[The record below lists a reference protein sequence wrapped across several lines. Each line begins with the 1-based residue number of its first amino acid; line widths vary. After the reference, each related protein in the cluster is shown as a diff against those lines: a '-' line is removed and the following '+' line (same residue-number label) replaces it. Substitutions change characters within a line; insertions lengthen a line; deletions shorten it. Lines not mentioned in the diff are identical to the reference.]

1 MRWLKLCEERII
13 NSTESPIRQLI
24 NLNCLI
30 RDLTQAG
37 QFSDSLN
44 LFQRIHSFLN
54 LKPDQFSVST
64 TLTVCANI
72 HDILVGSQVHAY
84 SIRSALNF
92 FPHVN
97 NSLLSFYT
105 KSHDLVSVKKVFDE
119 IKKPDI
125 YSYTTLISACAKLG
139 EFDYAIG
146 LFYQMPLENVPVW
159 NAVISGCLE
168 NWHDEIAF
176 DLFHQ
181 MHGLGIKADNYT
193 YASVLSLCSLK
204 DFDFGRQV
212 HSAVVKTGYFAKTS
226 VINSLLTMY
235 FNCKCAECAFA
246 VFEELD
252 HLVRDE
258 ITYNAVIAGLGS
270 MDREDEALLIF
281 KGMQNVGLK
290 PTELTFLSIMGACML
305 CRMAIQIHCQAIKM
319 GFEYFTSV
327 SNATV
332 SMYSR
337 CGDLT
342 ASCLVF
348 EGLEAKDMV
357 SWNAIIAS
365 YSQENLGTD
374 AIFAYVQMQRN
385 DIEPDEFTIGGLLA
399 SLELGVL
406 VEMIHAIV
414 IKNALILKHEVS
426 NALVSAFSS
435 CNEISQANK
444 LFCDMYSRNLIS
456 WNAMISGYQLNGLP
470 EQGLQHFFELLQ
482 SGMRPNHYTLSI
494 ILNIYASNSDL
505 RHGKQMHAYILKF
518 GHFSHVLIG
527 NSLIAFYAHVG
538 ALHWSLRVFQSMVHK
553 DIVSWNSMISAYAQN
568 GEGSEAMNCFRDMQF
583 SGKIR
588 PDKATFTAVL
598 SACSRSGLVADGIQ
612 IFSAMVKDYDIE
624 PGASHFSII
633 VDLLGRAGYLDIAE
647 GLINSKGINVDH
659 SVWWTLFSLCTTHGN
674 LQLGS
679 IIAGYLLEIGNED
692 PAVYV
697 LLSNIYANAGK
708 WEESADVRELMKK
721 CGVTKRPGNS
731 WIGA

>member
-1 MRWLKLCEERII
+1 MRWLKFCEETII
-13 NSTESPIRQLI
+13 NSTGSPIRQLI
-24 NLNCLI
+24 NLNRLL
-30 RDLTQAG
+30 RDLTRAG

-44 LFQRIHSFLN
+44 LFQQIHSSHN

-72 HDILVGSQVHAY
+72 HDVLVGSQLHAY
-84 SIRSALNF
+84 SIQSALNL
-92 FPHVN
+92 FPHVS

-105 KSHDLVSVKKVFDE
+105 KSQDLVSVKKVFDE

-139 EFDYAIG
+139 EFDYARS

-159 NAVISGCLE
+159 NAIISGCLE

-176 DLFHQ
+176 DVFHK
-181 MHGLGIKADNYT
+181 MHSLGIKADNYT
-193 YASVLSLCSLK
+193 YASLLSLCSLK
-204 DFDFGRQV
+204 DFGFGRQV
-212 HSAVVKTGYFAKTS
+212 HSAVVKTGYFARTS

-252 HLVRDE
+252 HVVRDE

-270 MDREDEALLIF
+270 MEREDEALMMF
-281 KGMQNVGLK
+281 KDMQNAGLK
-290 PTELTFLSIMGACML
+290 PTDLTFLSVMGACMF
-305 CRMAIQIHCQAIKM
+305 CRMAVQIHCQAIKM

-327 SNATV
+327 CNATI

-337 CGDLT
+337 CEELN
-342 ASCLVF
+342 AACLVF
-348 EGLEAKDMV
+348 EGLEAKDVV
-357 SWNAIIAS
+357 SWNAVIAS
-365 YSQENLGTD
+365 YSQEKLGTD
-374 AIFAYVQMQRN
+374 AIFAYMQMQKN
-385 DIEPDEFTIGGLLA
+385 GIEPDEFTIGGLLA
-399 SLELGVL
+399 SLEWGVL
-406 VEMIHAIV
+406 VEMIHAVV

-435 CNEISQANK
+435 CNEISLANK

-456 WNAMISGYQLNGLP
+456 WNAMISGYRLNGLP
-470 EQGLQHFFELLQ
+470 EQGLQQFFELLQ
-482 SGMRPNHYTLSI
+482 SEMRPNHYTLSI
-494 ILNIYASNSDL
+494 VLNIYASKSDL
-505 RHGKQMHAYILKF
+505 RHGKQMHAYILRF
-518 GHFSHVLIG
+518 MHFSHVLIG

-538 ALHWSLRVFQSMVHK
+538 ALHLSLRVFQTMVHK
-553 DIVSWNSMISAYAQN
+553 DIVSWNSVISAYAQN
-568 GEGSEAMNCFRDMQF
+568 GEGNKAMNCFKDMQF
-583 SGKIR
+583 CDKIR

-598 SACSRSGLVADGIQ
+598 TACSRSGLVAEGIK
-612 IFSAMVKDYDIE
+612 IFSVMVKDYDME
-624 PGASHFSII
+624 PDTSHFSII

-647 GLINSKGINVDH
+647 GLINSKDINVDS
-659 SVWWTLFSLCTTHGN
+659 SVWWTLFSLCTTHDN
-674 LQLGS
+674 FQLRS
-679 IIAGYLLEIGNED
+679 IIAGYLLELGNED

-721 CGVTKRPGNS
+721 YGVTKQPGSS

>member
-1 MRWLKLCEERII
+1 MRWLKFCEETII

-24 NLNCLI
+24 NLNCLL
-30 RDLTQAG
+30 RDLTRAG

-44 LFQRIHSFLN
+44 LFQQIHSSHN

-72 HDILVGSQVHAY
+72 HDVLVGSQLHAY
-84 SIRSALNF
+84 SIQSALNL
-92 FPHVN
+92 FPHVS

-105 KSHDLVSVKKVFDE
+105 KSQDLFSVKKVFDE

-125 YSYTTLISACAKLG
+125 YSYTTLISACANLG
-139 EFDYAIG
+139 EFDYALS

-159 NAVISGCLE
+159 NAIISGCLE

-176 DLFHQ
+176 DVFHK
-181 MHGLGIKADNYT
+181 MHSLGIKADNYT

-204 DFDFGRQV
+204 DFGFGRQV
-212 HSAVVKTGYFAKTS
+212 HSAVVKTGYFARTS

-235 FNCKCAECAFA
+235 FNCKCAACAFA

-252 HLVRDE
+252 HVVRDE

-270 MDREDEALLIF
+270 VEREDEALLMF
-281 KGMQNVGLK
+281 KDMQNVGLK
-290 PTELTFLSIMGACML
+290 PTDLTFLSVMGACMF
-305 CRMAIQIHCQAIKM
+305 CRMAVQIHCQAIKM

-327 SNATV
+327 SNATI

-337 CGDLT
+337 CEELN
-342 ASCLVF
+342 AACLVF
-348 EGLEAKDMV
+348 ERLEAKDVV
-357 SWNAIIAS
+357 SWNAVIAS

-374 AIFAYVQMQRN
+374 AIFAYMQMQKN
-385 DIEPDEFTIGGLLA
+385 GIEPDEFTIGGLLA
-399 SLELGVL
+399 SLEWGVL
-406 VEMIHAIV
+406 VEMIHAVV

-456 WNAMISGYQLNGLP
+456 WNAMISGYRLNGLP
-470 EQGLQHFFELLQ
+470 EQGLQQFFELLQ

-494 ILNIYASNSDL
+494 VLNIYASKSDL
-505 RHGKQMHAYILKF
+505 RHGKQMHAYILRF
-518 GHFSHVLIG
+518 MHFSHVLIG

-538 ALHWSLRVFQSMVHK
+538 ALHLSLRVFQTMVHK
-553 DIVSWNSMISAYAQN
+553 DVVSWNSVISAYAQN
-568 GEGSEAMNCFRDMQF
+568 GEGNKAMNCFQDMQF
-583 SGKIR
+583 CGKIR

-598 SACSRSGLVADGIQ
+598 TACSRSGLVAEGIQ
-612 IFSAMVKDYDIE
+612 IFSVMVKDYDME
-624 PGASHFSII
+624 PDTSHFSII

-647 GLINSKGINVDH
+647 RLINSKDINVDS

-674 LQLGS
+674 FQLGS
-679 IIAGYLLEIGNED
+679 IIAGYLLELGNED

-721 CGVTKRPGNS
+721 YGVTKQPGSS